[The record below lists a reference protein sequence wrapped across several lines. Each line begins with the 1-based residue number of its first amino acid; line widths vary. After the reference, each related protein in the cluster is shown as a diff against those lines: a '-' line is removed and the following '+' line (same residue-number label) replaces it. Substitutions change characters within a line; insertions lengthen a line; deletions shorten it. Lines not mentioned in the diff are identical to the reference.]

1 MNNTISQSP
10 PLVHDAA
17 LWPRRLAR
25 ISAMAV
31 LASASLVSSHT
42 YAGWNLQWSDEFNTT
57 SLNTADWGFEIGKI
71 RNNELQ
77 YYTNRTQNVNV
88 GSGNLHIVTIKE
100 NFNGSA
106 YTSGSIE
113 TKGKHSIQ
121 YGKIE
126 ISGKLPYSTG
136 MWPAFWMLGNN
147 IDSVGWPACGEID
160 ILEMIGG
167 GTGFDDK
174 VYGTGHWYD
183 NGHQSS
189 GGNYQL
195 PSGKFADAYHSFWVE
210 WDPGTIRWFMDGIN
224 YKTLDIT
231 NLTTMSEFHQPFY
244 VKLNS
249 AIGGDWPNSVGKTP
263 DSTTVLPQTYYVDY
277 MRMSAWDGNWETEN
291 LPVLGSS
298 GDTHRII
305 DDTGFSNG
313 RGSILDSDAVNDYV
327 IYKVAN
333 ISAGT
338 YDVRVRVKK
347 FNTRGTVQM
356 AGARAD
362 TLAFSN
368 IGSPQDLYSSAA
380 SFVELDFGTWSPGT
394 TSDKAFKF
402 TVTGKNASSTGYSM
416 SFDYIKLVPQ

>member
-1 MNNTISQSP
+1 M
-10 PLVHDAA
+10 
-17 LWPRRLAR
+17 
-25 ISAMAV
+25 
-31 LASASLVSSHT
+31 
-42 YAGWNLQWSDEFNTT
+42 WSDEFNGT
-57 SLNTADWGFEIGKI
+57 SLNTADWGYEIGKI
-71 RNNELQ
+71 RNNEAQ
-77 YYTNRTQNVNV
+77 YYTSRTQNVNV
-88 GSGNLHIVTIKE
+88 GSGNLNIVTAKE
-100 NFNGSA
+100 SFMGSA

-126 ISGKLPYSTG
+126 ISGKLPYSKG
-136 MWPAFWMLGNN
+136 LWPAFWMLGNN
-147 IDSVGWPACGEID
+147 IDTAGWPQCGEID
-160 ILEMIGG
+160 ILELIGG

-174 VYGTGHWYD
+174 IYGTGHWY
-183 NGHQSS
+183 NGGHQSS
-189 GGNYQL
+189 GGTYQL
-195 PSGKFADAYHSFWVE
+195 PSGKFADAYHSFWIE

-231 NLTTMSEFHQPFY
+231 NLTTMSAFHLPFY

-249 AIGGDWPNSVGKTP
+249 AIGGDFPNSLGKTP

-277 MRMSAWDGNWETEN
+277 MRMSSWDGNWETEN

-305 DDTGFSNG
+305 DDTNFSNG
-313 RGSILDSDAVNDYV
+313 RGTILDADAVNDYV
-327 IYKVAN
+327 TYKVAN
-333 ISAGT
+333 IAAGT

-347 FNTRGTVQM
+347 FNTRGIVQM

-402 TVTGKNASSTGYSM
+402 TVTGKNASSSGYSI
-416 SFDYIKLVPQ
+416 SFDYIKLVSQ